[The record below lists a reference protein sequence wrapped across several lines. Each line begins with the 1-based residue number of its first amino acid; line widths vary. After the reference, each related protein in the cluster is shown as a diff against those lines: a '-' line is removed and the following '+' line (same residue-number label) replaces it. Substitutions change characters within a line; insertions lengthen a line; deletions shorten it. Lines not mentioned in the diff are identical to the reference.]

1 MGHYEAFY
9 ETMNFPENQV
19 ESLEMGLKRVRDS
32 YKKPKSKHLL
42 LILVGQRQISRH
54 EIPFGQDFHDVH
66 VYINFF
72 RGAVCFYFR
81 LGTA

>member
-42 LILVGQRQISRH
+42 LTLVGQRQISRH
-54 EIPFGQDFHDVH
+54 DIPFGQDFHDVH

-72 RGAVCFYFR
+72 RGAVCFYF
-81 LGTA
+81 

>member
-54 EIPFGQDFHDVH
+54 DIPFGQD